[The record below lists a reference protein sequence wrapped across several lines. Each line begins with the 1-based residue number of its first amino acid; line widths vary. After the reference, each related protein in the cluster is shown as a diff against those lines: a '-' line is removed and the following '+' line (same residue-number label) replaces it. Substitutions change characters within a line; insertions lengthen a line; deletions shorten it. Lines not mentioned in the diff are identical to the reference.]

1 MEPQTLPKS
10 IPKGGW
16 SLRTLQGPILTP
28 FWELFGTIWRAFG
41 DHLDHLGTILGAFGT
56 IWDHVGTML
65 GALEAVWEQFRST
78 SDQNSSYN
86 GTTRQNYQEIAI
98 IRLTIIRIISKPLF
112 APGSLD
118 KPCESHDFAL
128 ALSVSRAK
136 PGLHA
141 PPGDENRRKIN
152 KKSKLKFVYLFRL
165 IFNDFSLKFD
175 SKLRQIRI

>member
-1 MEPQTLPKS
+1 MRWKSRFLLIFEVLWGAKMEPQTLPKS
-10 IPKGGW
+10 IPKWGW

-28 FWELFGTIWRAFG
+28 FRDHFGTIWRAFG

-86 GTTRQNYQEIAI
+86 GTTRSNHREIAI
-98 IRLTIIRIISKPLF
+98 IRLRIIRIISKPLF
-112 APGSLD
+112 APESLD

-141 PPGDENRRKIN
+141 PPGNA
-152 KKSKLKFVYLFRL
+152 KSIKNQYKF
-165 IFNDFSLKFD
+165 
-175 SKLRQIRI
+175 